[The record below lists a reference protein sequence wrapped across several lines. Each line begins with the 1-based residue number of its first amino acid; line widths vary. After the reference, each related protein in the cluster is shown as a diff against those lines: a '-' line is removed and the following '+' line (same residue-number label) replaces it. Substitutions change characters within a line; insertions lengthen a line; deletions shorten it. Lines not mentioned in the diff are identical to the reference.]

1 MEPVAISSLK
11 GRPATPPA
19 PAQPKVS
26 RAKAKLLKEIA
37 GYDYY
42 GAVVDK
48 FASNDWIVSRPPRG
62 GPVDLIATKEIVRG
76 VKKNT
81 ITKRYLHVKI
91 FAKDAPQTGVNDF
104 VQNAMT
110 NLADPIVAVVS
121 LAKNKDDGTLRASI
135 AFHDANTRR
144 SVKIT
149 QSERAAAPIEEA
161 APVDA
166 KPRVRV
172 VRPKKE
178 KVVVAAAESDALFAS
193 NPIDDDVWG

>member
-1 MEPVAISSLK
+1 MELTPSLK
-11 GRPATPPA
+11 GRPATPPP

-48 FASNDWIVSRPPRG
+48 FATNDWIISRPPRG
-62 GPVDLIATKEIVRG
+62 GPVDLIATKETVKG

-81 ITKRYLHVKI
+81 IIKRYLHVKI
-91 FAKDAPQTGVNDF
+91 FAKDAPQVGVNDF

-110 NLADPIVAVVS
+110 NMADPVVAVVS
-121 LAKNKDDGTLRASI
+121 VARNKDDGTLRATVV
-135 AFHDANTRR
+135 FHDANTGR

-149 QSERAAAPIEEA
+149 APREGEAKEPAAPRVRIAKPKKGAAAPEAPVAEA
-161 APVDA
+161 AGNA
-166 KPRVRV
+166 
-172 VRPKKE
+172 
-178 KVVVAAAESDALFAS
+178 
-193 NPIDDDVWG
+193 DDDEVWGM